1 MKTLIRRT
9 VCSGSIMLI
18 AIGVQA
24 QNLFVSDYSSGN
36 IYELTPDGTESVFST
51 GLAKPEGLAFDS
63 NDNLFVASQTGGNI
77 TEITPGGVQ
86 STFSSGFASP
96 SGIAMHGDLYVA
108 SQTGD
113 TVTSITTS
121 GSKSTFATGLDDPNG
136 IAFKNSDLFEADTG
150 SGKIYEIPAVGIHP
164 QKTTYASGLSSP
176 FGLAFNNAGDLFVS
190 AGNSIYEYTG
200 GTKSTFAS
208 GLDGPTAMAFNAAGN
223 LFVGSTS
230 GNIYEFTPDGTESVF
245 ETGVGDVLGLAIDPA
260 PEPSVMSISAFG
272 GLAIGIVLCR
282 QKKLN

>member
-1 MKTLIRRT
+1 MITLIRRA
-9 VCSGSIMLI
+9 VCSGSIILI
-18 AIGVQA
+18 AIGAQA

-77 TEITPGGVQ
+77 TEISPGGVQ

-113 TVTSITTS
+113 TVTSITTF

-136 IAFKNSDLFEADTG
+136 IAFNNNDLFEADTG
-150 SGKIYEIPAVGIHP
+150 SGKIYEIPLIGLHNKI
-164 QKTTYASGLSSP
+164 TFASGLSSP

-190 AGNSIYEYTG
+190 AGSSIYEYTG

-245 ETGVGDVLGLAIDPA
+245 ETGVGDVSGLAIDPA
-260 PEPSVMSISAFG
+260 PEPSVLSISAFG
-272 GLAIGIVLCR
+272 GIVIGIIFR
-282 QKKLN
+282 KQKKLN

>member
-1 MKTLIRRT
+1 
-9 VCSGSIMLI
+9 
-18 AIGVQA
+18 
-24 QNLFVSDYSSGN
+24 
-36 IYELTPDGTESVFST
+36 
-51 GLAKPEGLAFDS
+51 
-63 NDNLFVASQTGGNI
+63 LFVASQTGGTI
-77 TEITPGGVQ
+77 TEISPGGVQ

-113 TVTSITTS
+113 TVTAITTF

-190 AGNSIYEYTG
+190 AGSSIYEYTG

-208 GLDGPTAMAFNAAGN
+208 GLDGPTAMVFNAAGN

-260 PEPSVMSISAFG
+260 PEPSVLSISAFG